1 MRTGQTS
8 LQLGLL
14 LPISATW
21 DATTPWT
28 LNLSLQLSY
37 GWHYYIGSLN
47 ESPNLHFCLSWTLF
61 ALLIKAKTTSFTNL
75 LYFLNWLSILASHST
90 TVSFSFMKDY
100 EIPRTQKSWHCQVDY
115 FPIVH
120 WWWWCPYEVS
130 PRMRFGP
137 EMFIPFW
144 APVIAQNYISI
155 FESIG
160 KLINSGFLI
169 FWNHPPLSLPTPASN
184 WVKGIFT
191 TNYVVTSV
199 FFVCAE
205 VKWLVRI
212 RNMCFSKCQHCV
224 WVIHNTFNFE
234 PSGNPHVLHRK

>member
-14 LPISATW
+14 LPIRATW
-21 DATTPWT
+21 DALTPWT

-47 ESPNLHFCLSWTLF
+47 VSPNLHFCLSWTLF
-61 ALLIKAKTTSFTNL
+61 ALLIKAKTTSFTNW

-100 EIPRTQKSWHCQVDY
+100 EIPRTQKSWHCQVDN
-115 FPIVH
+115 FPIER
-120 WWWWCPYEVS
+120 WWWWCPYKVS
-130 PRMRFGP
+130 SRMLFGP

-144 APVIAQNYISI
+144 A
-155 FESIG
+155 
-160 KLINSGFLI
+160 
-169 FWNHPPLSLPTPASN
+169 PASN

-205 VKWLVRI
+205 VKWLVR
-212 RNMCFSKCQHCV
+212 NMCFSKCQHCV
-224 WVIHNTFNFE
+224 SHT
-234 PSGNPHVLHRK
+234 